1 MAQVN
6 ELLQKRSE
14 GWSSD
19 EEEAGEGLYYTDKQ
33 IRALTEIVRNPDGS
47 LSEIAEKA
55 GVHPSY
61 VRYIINRLPK
71 DRASDMDWL
80 KQKVEFNANG
90 NGPPSLSK
98 EEDEAPEQDEEEEPQ
113 GAFAEQI
120 ASKGDEVAL
129 EQYRDESEGE
139 FVSIPIQVEV
149 KVPKALFH
157 KQ

>member
-19 EEEAGEGLYYTDKQ
+19 EEEAGEGLYYTEKQ
-33 IRALTEIVRNPDGS
+33 TKTLKAIVENPEGS
-47 LSEIAEKA
+47 LSEIADEA

-71 DRASDMDWL
+71 SKVNDMDWL
-80 KQKVEFNANG
+80 REKAGIEEEE
-90 NGPPSLSK
+90 GPPSLSK
-98 EEDEAPEQDEEEEPQ
+98 EEDESPE

-120 ASKGDEVAL
+120 SSSGDDEGVAL
-129 EQYRDESEGE
+129 EQYMDEEDGY
-139 FVSIPIQVEV
+139 VSIPIEVEV
-149 KVPKALFH
+149 KVPKSLFQIKH
-157 KQ
+157 

>member
-1 MAQVN
+1 MTQVN

-19 EEEAGEGLYYTDKQ
+19 EEGAGEGLYYTDKQ

-90 NGPPSLSK
+90 NAPPSLSK
-98 EEDEAPEQDEEEEPQ
+98 EEDEASEQDEDEEPQ

-149 KVPKALFH
+149 KVPKALFQ
-157 KQ
+157 KR

>member
-1 MAQVN
+1 MAKVN

-33 IRALTEIVRNPDGS
+33 IKTLTEIVKNPDGS

-71 DRASDMDWL
+71 DKASDMDWL
-80 KQKVEFNANG
+80 RQKVEFNANG
-90 NGPPSLSK
+90 DGPPALSK
-98 EEDEAPEQDEEEEPQ
+98 EEEEAPEQEEPQ
-113 GAFAEQI
+113 GAFEKQI
-120 ASKGDEVAL
+120 ASKDDEVAL
-129 EQYRDESEGE
+129 EQYRDEGGGE

-149 KVPKALFH
+149 KVPKSLFQ
-157 KQ
+157 KK